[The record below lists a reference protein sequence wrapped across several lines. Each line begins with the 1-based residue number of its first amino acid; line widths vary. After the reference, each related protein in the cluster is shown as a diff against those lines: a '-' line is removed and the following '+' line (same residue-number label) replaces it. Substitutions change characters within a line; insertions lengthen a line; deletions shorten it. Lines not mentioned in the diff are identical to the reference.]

1 MTNIVF
7 MGTPKFAVPILR
19 RLYNKFNIKCVFTQP
34 PSKSNRGQK
43 FTKSPIHISAE
54 ELNLKIKTP
63 KNIHEEFEYLKELN
77 LDLGIV
83 VAYGQI
89 LPKKVLNLSKKGF
102 LNIHASLLPKWRGAA
117 PIQRSIL
124 SNEKETGVSFMKIN
138 EKLDSGPICSKYK
151 IEISD
156 QDNTEILSEK
166 LSNLSAEKIFE
177 NVQKILKDEAIFEDQ
192 NEAQATY
199 AKKIKKNEGK
209 INWKEDAYIIL
220 AKVNGLYPKPGCW
233 FNFENNR
240 YKILKAVL
248 SGQNKKPGE
257 ILDEKLTISCG
268 SKSIKVI
275 KIQREGKKP
284 QSVEDFLLGSKLKKG
299 VILSND

>member
-19 RLYNKFNIKCVFTQP
+19 HLYNKFNIKCVFTQP

-209 INWKEDAYIIL
+209 INWKEDAYNIL

>member
-19 RLYNKFNIKCVFTQP
+19 HLYNKFNIKCVFTQP

-63 KNIHEEFEYLKELN
+63 KNIDEEFEYLKELN

>member
-19 RLYNKFNIKCVFTQP
+19 HLYNKFNIKCVFTQP

-299 VILSND
+299 VILSDD

>member
-19 RLYNKFNIKCVFTQP
+19 HLYYKFNIKCVFTQP

-63 KNIHEEFEYLKELN
+63 KNIDEEFEYLKELN

-124 SNEKETGVSFMKIN
+124 SNQKETGVSFMRIN

-166 LSNLSAEKIFE
+166 LSNLSAERIFE

>member
-19 RLYNKFNIKCVFTQP
+19 HLSNKFNIKCVFTQP

-63 KNIHEEFEYLKELN
+63 KNIDEEFEYLKELN

-166 LSNLSAEKIFE
+166 LSNHRAEKIFE

-220 AKVNGLYPKPGCW
+220 AKINGLYPKPGCW

>member
-19 RLYNKFNIKCVFTQP
+19 HLYNKFNIKCVFTQP

>member
-19 RLYNKFNIKCVFTQP
+19 HLYNKFNIKCVFTQP

-63 KNIHEEFEYLKELN
+63 KNIDEEFEYLKELN

-138 EKLDSGPICSKYK
+138 ERLDSGPICSKYK

>member
-19 RLYNKFNIKCVFTQP
+19 HLYNKFNIKCVFTQP

-151 IEISD
+151 IKISD

-192 NEAQATY
+192 NESKATY

>member
-7 MGTPKFAVPILR
+7 MGTPKFAVPTLR
-19 RLYNKFNIKCVFTQP
+19 HLSNKFNIKCVFTQP

-63 KNIHEEFEYLKELN
+63 KNIDEEFEYLKELN

-166 LSNLSAEKIFE
+166 LSNLSAKKIFE

-268 SKSIKVI
+268 SKSIRVI

>member
-1 MTNIVF
+1 MSNIVF
-7 MGTPKFAVPILR
+7 LGTPQFAEPILKKINQK
-19 RLYNKFNIKCVFTQP
+19 YKINCVFTQP

-43 FTKSPIHISAE
+43 FTKSPIHTCAE
-54 ELNLKIKTP
+54 ELNLEIKTP
-63 KNIHEEFEYLKELN
+63 KKIDEEFEYLKELN
-77 LDLGIV
+77 LDLVIV
-83 VAYGQI
+83 VAYGQLISKKI
-89 LPKKVLNLSKKGF
+89 LDLSKKGF

-124 SNEKETGVSFMKIN
+124 NNEKITCISFMKIN

-151 IEISD
+151 LEISD

-166 LSNLSAEKIFE
+166 LSNLSAKKIFE

>member
-19 RLYNKFNIKCVFTQP
+19 HLSNKFNIECVFTQP

-63 KNIHEEFEYLKELN
+63 KNIDEEFEYLKELN

-156 QDNTEILSEK
+156 LDNTEILSEK

-268 SKSIKVI
+268 SKSIRVI

>member
-19 RLYNKFNIKCVFTQP
+19 HSSNKFNIKCVFTQP

-63 KNIHEEFEYLKELN
+63 KNIDEEFEYLKELN

-166 LSNLSAEKIFE
+166 LSNLSAEKIFD

-220 AKVNGLYPKPGCW
+220 AKINGLYPKPGCW

>member
-1 MTNIVF
+1 
-7 MGTPKFAVPILR
+7 MGTSYFAVPILKS
-19 RLYNKFNIKCVFTQP
+19 LYQNGYPISVVYTQP
-34 PSKSNRGQK
+34 PKKSNRGQK

-63 KNIHEEFEYLKELN
+63 NNIDEEFEYLKKLN

-151 IEISD
+151 I
-156 QDNTEILSEK
+156 
-166 LSNLSAEKIFE
+166 
-177 NVQKILKDEAIFEDQ
+177 
-192 NEAQATY
+192 Y
-199 AKKIKKNEGK
+199 
-209 INWKEDAYIIL
+209 
-220 AKVNGLYPKPGCW
+220 
-233 FNFENNR
+233 
-240 YKILKAVL
+240 
-248 SGQNKKPGE
+248 
-257 ILDEKLTISCG
+257 
-268 SKSIKVI
+268 
-275 KIQREGKKP
+275 
-284 QSVEDFLLGSKLKKG
+284 
-299 VILSND
+299 

>member
-19 RLYNKFNIKCVFTQP
+19 HLSNKFNIKCVFTQP

-43 FTKSPIHISAE
+43 FMKSPIHISAE

-63 KNIHEEFEYLKELN
+63 KNIDEEFEYLKELN

-138 EKLDSGPICSKYK
+138 EKLDSGPTCSKYK
-151 IEISD
+151 VQISD

-166 LSNLSAEKIFE
+166 LSNLSAEKIIE
-177 NVQKILKDEAIFEDQ
+177 NVQKILKNEAIFEVQ

-199 AKKIKKNEGK
+199 AKKINKNEGK

-220 AKVNGLYPKPGCW
+220 AKVNGLYPQPGCW

>member
-19 RLYNKFNIKCVFTQP
+19 HLSNKFNIKCVFTQP

-63 KNIHEEFEYLKELN
+63 KNIDEEFEYLKELN

-177 NVQKILKDEAIFEDQ
+177 NVQKILKDEAISEDQ

-199 AKKIKKNEGK
+199 AKKINKNEGK

>member
-7 MGTPKFAVPILR
+7 MGTPKFAVPTLR
-19 RLYNKFNIKCVFTQP
+19 HLSNKFNIKCVFTQP

-63 KNIHEEFEYLKELN
+63 KNIDEEFEYLKELN

-268 SKSIKVI
+268 SGSIKVI

>member
-1 MTNIVF
+1 MDLVKQESKKKIGILG
-7 MGTPKFAVPILR
+7 GTFDPAHRGHISISKEAKKRFSLNKVIWAVTKKNPF
-19 RLYNKFNIKCVFTQP
+19 KG
-34 PSKSNRGQK
+34 KSN
-43 FTKSPIHISAE
+43 
-54 ELNLKIKTP
+54 
-63 KNIHEEFEYLKELN
+63 LN
-77 LDLGIV
+77 LDKRI
-83 VAYGQI
+83 
-89 LPKKVLNLSKKGF
+89 K
-102 LNIHASLLPKWRGAA
+102 
-117 PIQRSIL
+117 
-124 SNEKETGVSFMKIN
+124 
-138 EKLDSGPICSKYK
+138 
-151 IEISD
+151 
-156 QDNTEILSEK
+156 
-166 LSNLSAEKIFE
+166 
-177 NVQKILKDEAIFEDQ
+177 
-192 NEAQATY
+192 Y

>member
-19 RLYNKFNIKCVFTQP
+19 HLSNKFNIKCVFTQP

-192 NEAQATY
+192 NEAKATY
-199 AKKIKKNEGK
+199 AKKIKKIEGK

>member
-19 RLYNKFNIKCVFTQP
+19 HLYNKFNIKCVFTQP

-63 KNIHEEFEYLKELN
+63 KNIDEEFEYLKELN

-124 SNEKETGVSFMKIN
+124 SNEKETGVTFMKIN

-177 NVQKILKDEAIFEDQ
+177 NVQKILKDEAIFENQ

>member
-1 MTNIVF
+1 
-7 MGTPKFAVPILR
+7 
-19 RLYNKFNIKCVFTQP
+19 
-34 PSKSNRGQK
+34 
-43 FTKSPIHISAE
+43 
-54 ELNLKIKTP
+54 
-63 KNIHEEFEYLKELN
+63 
-77 LDLGIV
+77 
-83 VAYGQI
+83 
-89 LPKKVLNLSKKGF
+89 
-102 LNIHASLLPKWRGAA
+102 
-117 PIQRSIL
+117 
-124 SNEKETGVSFMKIN
+124 MKIN

-177 NVQKILKDEAIFEDQ
+177 NVKKILKDEAIFEDQ

>member
-19 RLYNKFNIKCVFTQP
+19 NLSNKFNIKCVFTQP

-63 KNIHEEFEYLKELN
+63 KNIDEEFEYLKELN

-177 NVQKILKDEAIFEDQ
+177 NVQKILKEEAIFEDQ

-199 AKKIKKNEGK
+199 AKKIKKIEGK

>member
-7 MGTPKFAVPILR
+7 MGTPKFAVPILIH
-19 RLYNKFNIKCVFTQP
+19 LSNKFNIKCVFTQP

-63 KNIHEEFEYLKELN
+63 KNIDEEFEYLKELN

>member
-19 RLYNKFNIKCVFTQP
+19 HLYNKFNIKCVFTQP

-63 KNIHEEFEYLKELN
+63 KNIDEEFEYLKELN

-124 SNEKETGVSFMKIN
+124 SNENETGVTFMKIN

>member
-19 RLYNKFNIKCVFTQP
+19 HLYNKFNIKCVFTQP

-63 KNIHEEFEYLKELN
+63 KNIHEEFEYLKKLN

>member
-19 RLYNKFNIKCVFTQP
+19 HLSNKFNIKCVFTQP

-43 FTKSPIHISAE
+43 FMKSPIHISAE

-63 KNIHEEFEYLKELN
+63 KNIDEEFEYLKELN

-192 NEAQATY
+192 NEAKATY
-199 AKKIKKNEGK
+199 AKKIKKIEGK

>member
-1 MTNIVF
+1 M
-7 MGTPKFAVPILR
+7 
-19 RLYNKFNIKCVFTQP
+19 
-34 PSKSNRGQK
+34 
-43 FTKSPIHISAE
+43 
-54 ELNLKIKTP
+54 
-63 KNIHEEFEYLKELN
+63 
-77 LDLGIV
+77 
-83 VAYGQI
+83 
-89 LPKKVLNLSKKGF
+89 
-102 LNIHASLLPKWRGAA
+102 
-117 PIQRSIL
+117 

-156 QDNTEILSEK
+156 QANTEILSEK
-166 LSNLSAEKIFE
+166 LSNLRAEKIFE
-177 NVQKILKDEAIFEDQ
+177 NVQKILKEEAIFEDQ

-233 FNFENNR
+233 FYFENNR

>member
-19 RLYNKFNIKCVFTQP
+19 HLYNKFNIKCVFTQP

-43 FTKSPIHISAE
+43 FMKSPIHISAE
-54 ELNLKIKTP
+54 ELDLKIKTP
-63 KNIHEEFEYLKELN
+63 KNIDEEFEYLKELN

-209 INWKEDAYIIL
+209 INWKEDAYNIL

>member
-19 RLYNKFNIKCVFTQP
+19 NLSNKFNIKCVFTQP

-63 KNIHEEFEYLKELN
+63 KNIDKEFEYLKELN

-151 IEISD
+151 IKISD

-257 ILDEKLTISCG
+257 ILDQKLTISCG

>member
-19 RLYNKFNIKCVFTQP
+19 HLSNKFNIKCVFTQP

-124 SNEKETGVSFMKIN
+124 SNENETGVTFMKIN

-192 NEAQATY
+192 NEAKATY
-199 AKKIKKNEGK
+199 AKKIKKIEGK

-284 QSVEDFLLGSKLKKG
+284 QCVEDFLLGSKLKKG
-299 VILSND
+299 VILRND

>member
-19 RLYNKFNIKCVFTQP
+19 HLSNKFNIKCVFTQP

-63 KNIHEEFEYLKELN
+63 KNIDEEFEYLKELN

-151 IEISD
+151 IEIPD

>member
-19 RLYNKFNIKCVFTQP
+19 HLSNKFNIKCVFTQP

-43 FTKSPIHISAE
+43 LTKSPIHISAE

-63 KNIHEEFEYLKELN
+63 KNIDEEFEYLKELN

-138 EKLDSGPICSKYK
+138 EKLDSGPICNKYK

-156 QDNTEILSEK
+156 QDNTEILSGK

>member
-19 RLYNKFNIKCVFTQP
+19 HLYNKFNIKCVFTQP

-240 YKILKAVL
+240 YKILRAVL

>member
-19 RLYNKFNIKCVFTQP
+19 HLSNKFIIKCVFTQP

-63 KNIHEEFEYLKELN
+63 KNIDEEFEYLKELN

>member
-19 RLYNKFNIKCVFTQP
+19 HLSNKFNIKCVFTQP

-63 KNIHEEFEYLKELN
+63 KNIDEEFEYLKELN

-209 INWKEDAYIIL
+209 INWKEDANIIL